1 MNYRRALRSVI
12 VTALGSAVMT
22 AAATSP
28 ALAINDSPTG
38 GDISTRI
45 VAGSAADHGGTPFFL
60 QLSPSFGSSTFLCG
74 ATAISP
80 QWAVTAAHCV
90 ARPGWNSI
98 AETGAGKTYVQVNPA
113 TRGTGPRHYIDQIV
127 VHPQYEPASASQFN
141 DLALLHSMTPF
152 DTSSLSI
159 NANPG
164 APVINTG
171 EQVFGFGETIGGDPG
186 SVSDVLQV
194 ANVVDLTGPDGTT
207 CGSYGASYNN
217 TYQLCAGVLA
227 GGLDACQGDSG
238 GPLTAD
244 VGLGPQL
251 VGIVS
256 AGTGC
261 ALAGFPG
268 IYTRVST
275 YAAWIAGYLAPKVS
289 SKLCGRN
296 QTTGTINTKCKLRK
310 GHSLKLKIRNDK
322 ASKTTWRIIG
332 TRNKVSASTRSG
344 TLKAH
349 KSLYVPINAKT
360 SRKTCSVVRLLAD
373 ATVVRSYVVA
383 LNGMKKINCS

>member
-1 MNYRRALRSVI
+1 MI
-12 VTALGSAVMT
+12 V
-22 AAATSP
+22 AATNP
-28 ALAINDSPTG
+28 ALAIDDSPTG
-38 GDISTRI
+38 GDVSTRI
-45 VAGSAADHGGTPFFL
+45 VAGGAADHGSTPFFL
-60 QLSPSFGSSTFLCG
+60 QLSPSFGGSAFLCG
-74 ATAISP
+74 ATAISA

-90 ARPGWNSI
+90 DRPGNTI
-98 AETGAGKTYVQVNPA
+98 AATGVGKTYVQVNPA
-113 TRGTGPRHYIDQIV
+113 TRGAGPKHYIDQIV
-127 VHPQYEPASASQFN
+127 VNPQYQPGSVSQFN

-152 DTSSLSI
+152 DTSILSI

-164 APVINTG
+164 VPLIGTG
-171 EQVFGFGETIGGDPG
+171 AQVYGFGETVSGDPA
-186 SVSDVLQV
+186 SVSDVLQI
-194 ANVVDLTGPDGTT
+194 ANVVDLSGPDGTA
-207 CGSYGASYNN
+207 CGSYGASYNS

-238 GPLTAD
+238 GPLVAN

-275 YAAWIAGYLAPKVS
+275 YAGWILGYLAPRVS
-289 SKLCGRN
+289 SNLCGRN
-296 QTTGTINTKCKLRK
+296 QNSGTVNPKCRLRE

-349 KSLYVPINAKT
+349 KTVYIPINAKT
-360 SRKTCSVVRLLAD
+360 SRKTCSVVRLFAD
-373 ATVVRSYVVA
+373 ASLVRSYVVA
-383 LNGMKKINCS
+383 LNGMKKKNCS